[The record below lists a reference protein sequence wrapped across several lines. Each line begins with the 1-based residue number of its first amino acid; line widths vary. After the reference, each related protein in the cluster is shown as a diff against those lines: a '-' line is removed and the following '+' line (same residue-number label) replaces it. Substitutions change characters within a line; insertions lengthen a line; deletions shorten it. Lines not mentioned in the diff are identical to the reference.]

1 MVRYK
6 LNERML
12 NKVIGVSVLIF
23 CLLCIIL

>member
-6 LNERML
+6 LNEKTL
-12 NKVIGVSVLIF
+12 KNVLAYSVVIF